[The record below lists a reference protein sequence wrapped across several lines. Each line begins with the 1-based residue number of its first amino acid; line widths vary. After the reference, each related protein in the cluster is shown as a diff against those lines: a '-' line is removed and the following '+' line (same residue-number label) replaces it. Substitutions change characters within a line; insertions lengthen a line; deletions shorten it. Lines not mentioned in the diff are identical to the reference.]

1 MASSFNAPKPQPVKM
16 FQVKE
21 KLLRPALTSNFECY
35 IPPTQI
41 GEVDQYYDT
50 QLLSLSCY
58 ETALPG
64 SSLMTNESTDDYTGI
79 TQRFV
84 YRKAY
89 DQSIDLNFYVDHR
102 DSQGYKVI
110 LFFESWIRYITN
122 DDNNNENDNFSYR
135 VKYPDEPADPKN
147 PQKNG
152 GYRKPIYLT
161 KFERDFKGDV
171 LTYKF
176 LKSYPIAMS
185 SMPVSYQNSDLLRCR
200 VSFNY
205 DRYIVETNSQ
215 SRESEPGQTT
225 PAGIPN
231 PGFPSQL
238 SPESNNLSLGV
249 GSLGSL
255 GSELEPR
262 RTFGTQPNQINP
274 GSGNI
279 NPPAG

>member
-1 MASSFNAPKPQPVKM
+1 MPAPKPQPVKM

-35 IPPTQI
+35 IPRTNI
-41 GEVDQYYDT
+41 G
-50 QLLSLSCY
+50 

-64 SSLMTNESTDDYTGI
+64 SSLFTNESTDDFTGI

-84 YRKAY
+84 YRKGY

-122 DDNNNENDNFSYR
+122 DDNNNVNDNFSYR
-135 VKYPDEPADPKN
+135 VKYPDEPDT
-147 PQKNG
+147 
-152 GYRKPIYLT
+152 GYRKDIYLT

-171 LTYKF
+171 LTYRF

-215 SRESEPGQTT
+215 SRESEPGQIT
-225 PAGIPN
+225 PVGIPDV
-231 PGFPSQL
+231 GFPENPQFGIDSGIQTPIINQNPL
-238 SPESNNLSLGV
+238 SN
-249 GSLGSL
+249 
-255 GSELEPR
+255 R

-279 NPPAG
+279 NPPVQ

>member
-1 MASSFNAPKPQPVKM
+1 MPAPKPQPVKM

-35 IPPTQI
+35 IPRTNI

-64 SSLMTNESTDDYTGI
+64 SSLFTNESTDDFTGI
-79 TQRFV
+79 TQKFV
-84 YRKAY
+84 YRKGY
-89 DQSIDLNFYVDHR
+89 DQTIDLNFYVDHR

-122 DDNNNENDNFSYR
+122 DDNNNVNDNFSYR
-135 VKYPDEPADPKN
+135 VKYPDEPDT
-147 PQKNG
+147 
-152 GYRKPIYLT
+152 GYRKDIYLT

-171 LTYKF
+171 LTYRF

-225 PAGIPN
+225 PIGIPN

-238 SPESNNLSLGV
+238 PSEFDNSQFEVNPNINLSIPPL
-249 GSLGSL
+249 ST
-255 GSELEPR
+255 PR
-262 RTFGTQPNQINP
+262 IGTQPGQVNP
-274 GSGNI
+274 GSGGI
-279 NPPAG
+279 VPPSNETPEDLTLF

>member
-1 MASSFNAPKPQPVKM
+1 MPAPKPQPVKM

-35 IPPTQI
+35 IPQTNI
-41 GEVDQYYDT
+41 SDVDQYYDT

-58 ETALPG
+58 ETSLPG
-64 SSLMTNESTDDYTGI
+64 SSLMTNEATDDYTGI

-89 DQSIDLNFYVDHR
+89 DQTIDLNFYVDHR
-102 DSQGYKVI
+102 DSQGYKII

-122 DDNNNENDNFSYR
+122 DDNNNENNNFNYR
-135 VKYPDEPADPKN
+135 VKYPDETDT
-147 PQKNG
+147 
-152 GYRKPIYLT
+152 GYRKEIYLT
-161 KFERDFKGDV
+161 KFERDFKGNV

-176 LKSYPIAMS
+176 LKAYPIAMS

-215 SRESEPGQTT
+215 SIESEPGPTRIPGLPSIGQTE
-225 PAGIPN
+225 PDGIPN
-231 PGFPSQL
+231 PEFPVEVPS
-238 SPESNNLSLGV
+238 EFNNPQF

-255 GSELEPR
+255 GTEPEPR
-262 RTFGTQPNQINP
+262 PSLGTQPGQINP
-274 GSGNI
+274 GSGALI
-279 NPPAG
+279 PE

>member
-1 MASSFNAPKPQPVKM
+1 MASSFNFPKPQPVKM

-35 IPPTQI
+35 IPKTDI
-41 GEVDQYYDT
+41 SEVDRYYDT

-64 SSLMTNESTDDYTGI
+64 SSLFTNESTDDFTGI

-84 YRKAY
+84 YRKGY

-122 DDNNNENDNFSYR
+122 DDNNNDEDNFNYR
-135 VKYPDEPADPKN
+135 VKYPD
-147 PQKNG
+147 Q
-152 GYRKPIYLT
+152 YRKDIYLT
-161 KFERDFKGDV
+161 KFERDFKGNV

-225 PAGIPN
+225 PAGIPQNPQFSIDQLSQAGSNLGQNSLVDRTLGDRFPLGTNPSNTN
-231 PGFPSQL
+231 PGNGAITPPGNGNQL
-238 SPESNNLSLGV
+238 
-249 GSLGSL
+249 
-255 GSELEPR
+255 R
-262 RTFGTQPNQINP
+262 
-274 GSGNI
+274 
-279 NPPAG
+279 